1 LILEAPA
8 DLAGRRIFLVE
19 DEALVA
25 MLLQDILDDIGCEVV
40 GTASRFD
47 EADEKAKSLTFDVA
61 ILDVNL
67 NGRQTF
73 PIAEALAERR
83 RPFVFATGYGA
94 ASLPEPLQNTPI
106 LQKPFQRRDLEL
118 ALRAAMTG

>member
-1 LILEAPA
+1 
-8 DLAGRRIFLVE
+8 
-19 DEALVA
+19 